1 MSVRDK
7 DLSHKEEFNVTEDD
21 DFPFDKDAIAQKFIQ
36 VPLNLNDTKIK
47 NKLTKDD
54 L

>member
-1 MSVRDK
+1 MFNN
-7 DLSHKEEFNVTEDD
+7 EEFNVTDDD
-21 DFPFDKDAIAQKFIQ
+21 DFPVDKDEIAQKYIQ

-54 L
+54 LY